1 MTDLTMPTT
10 EPERSAWRAGARAEA
25 ALRYDGMSDSA
36 REVVEFVDVV
46 AGQGGTADDLV
57 DYTARVF
64 TAGWPL
70 RRRLALAWRLLRG

>member
-1 MTDLTMPTT
+1 MTDLTMPKT

-25 ALRYDGMSDSA
+25 ALRYDGMSDSG
-36 REVVEFVDVV
+36 RQVFEFVEVCAQRGD
-46 AGQGGTADDLV
+46 AADDLV
-57 DYTARVF
+57 AYTARVF

>member
-10 EPERSAWRAGARAEA
+10 EPERSAYRRGARAEA

-36 REVVEFVDVV
+36 REVVESVEVL
-46 AGQGGTADDLV
+46 AEQGADADGIV
-57 DYTARVF
+57 EYAARVW
-64 TAGWPL
+64 GPSWPL